1 MEPLDEFRER
11 SKWQLRVV
19 KVRGGSEVRGVV
31 LSEGPFWYATHWFGG
46 RQYLCARIEDG
57 GCVGCVE
64 QAPRV
69 MGCVL
74 FDQEVGQE
82 RRPGLLEFSAV
93 SWQRVE
99 FMQLAGEFE
108 TLSGLRL
115 VARRGVG
122 RSPLRFAFGGHSTDQ
137 APAAIR
143 SWQRQANALAVLYR
157 LPLVS
162 AASSWADWVL
172 STQEQRN
179 SVMGRVLGVLAG

>member
-1 MEPLDEFRER
+1 MEPLEVFRER
-11 SKWQLRVV
+11 CKWQLRVV

-31 LSEGPFWYATHWFGG
+31 LSEGPFWYATHWFGD
-46 RQYLCARIEDG
+46 RQYLCARNEDG
-57 GCVGCVE
+57 GCVGCLE

-108 TLSGLRL
+108 TVLGLQL
-115 VARRGVG
+115 VARRGRG
-122 RSPLRFAFGGHSTDQ
+122 RSPLRFVVGEQTTVQ
-137 APAAIR
+137 VPLPIR

-179 SVMGRVLGVLAG
+179 SAMGRALRAIAG